1 MASSATPSRSGKS
14 SRSGILNGTPASL
27 IFALARLRRWPIAAG
42 DTRKAE
48 AIAAASRPRSAGTGP
63 FDDEPHPRLPRQRPL
78 PPRQSRPGL
87 DAAARAADR
96 PALRAVI
103 LPASQPDRTAV
114 ESDARERHP
123 QQMLRQIPRLCRSR
137 ARLPAQ
143 NRATAVRRVL
153 VDHHRQF
160 PRHQPEG
167 ISDPRVTPLY
177 ASAVTGLEARYSVD
191 LPTRIVRA
199 TAQGDAA
206 LSMGAGVH
214 DQPVRSA
221 LTAVY
226 EGLRRSHVDRR
237 GVRSGFCHR
246 FAVAF
251 RIRSD
256 RSPFLKDFQPWP
268 NNSLS
273 RSPKPAPTR

>member
-1 MASSATPSRSGKS
+1 VSGERLVESPRFLPGGAIVVPAKA
-14 SRSGILNGTPASL
+14 GI
-27 IFALARLRRWPIAAG
+27 
-42 DTRKAE
+42 
-48 AIAAASRPRSAGTGP
+48 
-63 FDDEPHPRLPRQRPL
+63 Q
-78 PPRQSRPGL
+78 
-87 DAAARAADR
+87 
-96 PALRAVI
+96 
-103 LPASQPDRTAV
+103 TAV
-114 ESDARERHP
+114 GGCFLD
-123 QQMLRQIPRLCRSR
+123 
-137 ARLPAQ
+137 PAFAGVTSFIVAVSPP
-143 NRATAVRRVL
+143 ATVRRV
-153 VDHHRQF
+153 
-160 PRHQPEG
+160 G
-167 ISDPRVTPLY
+167 Y

-251 RIRSD
+251 RIRWD

-273 RSPKPAPTR
+273 RSPKPAPSR

>member
-177 ASAVTGLEARYSVD
+177 SHVKMAPDIGSITSDRRSMLPGVLSSLARLDVDPWQEAATLTKMPAQD
-191 LPTRIVRA
+191 A
-199 TAQGDAA
+199 TARLTSLLSSLPSDAA
-206 LSMGAGVH
+206 TVVAPSTVIRLIALLPAGAAT
-214 DQPVRSA
+214 R
-221 LTAVY
+221 
-226 EGLRRSHVDRR
+226 
-237 GVRSGFCHR
+237 
-246 FAVAF
+246 
-251 RIRSD
+251 
-256 RSPFLKDFQPWP
+256 
-268 NNSLS
+268 
-273 RSPKPAPTR
+273 PAAA